1 MQSIRLLVG
10 ANLRRRKGEILL
22 VALSI
27 AAATMTLATAI
38 PILLGV
44 SRSIDVTFDKLHAS
58 QLLMVFDTRTVNPAS
73 TTRWWSQR
81 PGTIAVTKTMPTK
94 PIWGGFWHKDRHID
108 QSLIL
113 FERPLDGEEN
123 DRLVFIEGKK
133 APVPESGTIWLTN
146 TLANGN
152 HISVGDRIQ
161 IPVIQG
167 IHEFRVAAIVVD
179 ADYSSGLI
187 GPVRAWVAPGDLAML
202 FPMEQL
208 NQAAIGVRFRHP
220 EQIRSD
226 WNAFVICAA
235 ARTTGLRSITTS
247 LRPATSS
254 CFDCWA

>member
-1 MQSIRLLVG
+1 MSGSLGRDGDVQSIRLVVG

-179 ADYSSGLI
+179 ADYSSERN
-187 GPVRAWVAPGDLAML
+187 RARACLG
-202 FPMEQL
+202 
-208 NQAAIGVRFRHP
+208 G
-220 EQIRSD
+220 
-226 WNAFVICAA
+226 C
-235 ARTTGLRSITTS
+235 
-247 LRPATSS
+247 PATSPCCS
-254 CFDCWA
+254 RWNNSIRRQSASASVTPSRFDRTGTLS